1 MSCLVCIFIL
11 LVSRVEQ
18 SEVNRRLQFP
28 LMALAVLSNH
38 AAGPRLVTSI
48 LLTQTPIHGNCWLK
62 SSIRS
67 YISAVV
73 SLSSDMYRSLAG
85 VESGAS

>member
-38 AAGPRLVTSI
+38 ATGPR
-48 LLTQTPIHGNCWLK
+48 W
-62 SSIRS
+62 
-67 YISAVV
+67 
-73 SLSSDMYRSLAG
+73 
-85 VESGAS
+85 

>member
-28 LMALAVLSNH
+28 LMDLAVLSNH
-38 AAGPRLVTSI
+38 AAGPR
-48 LLTQTPIHGNCWLK
+48 W
-62 SSIRS
+62 
-67 YISAVV
+67 
-73 SLSSDMYRSLAG
+73 
-85 VESGAS
+85 